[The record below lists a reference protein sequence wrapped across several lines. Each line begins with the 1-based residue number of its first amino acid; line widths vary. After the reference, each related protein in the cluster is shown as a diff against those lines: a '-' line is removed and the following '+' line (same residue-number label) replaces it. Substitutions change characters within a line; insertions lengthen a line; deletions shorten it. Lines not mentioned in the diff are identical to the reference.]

1 MLPRGS
7 MRIAAT
13 CLILAAM
20 AAILAE
26 KCGDLG
32 LPPSWCP
39 IIALAGW
46 SLGLLTMVSL
56 WAAQSRHPLAQEG
69 RGR

>member
-1 MLPRGS
+1 

-39 IIALAGW
+39 ITALAGW
-46 SLGLLTMVSL
+46 SLGLLTIVSL
-56 WAAQSRHPLAQEG
+56 WAEQATTALAQAG